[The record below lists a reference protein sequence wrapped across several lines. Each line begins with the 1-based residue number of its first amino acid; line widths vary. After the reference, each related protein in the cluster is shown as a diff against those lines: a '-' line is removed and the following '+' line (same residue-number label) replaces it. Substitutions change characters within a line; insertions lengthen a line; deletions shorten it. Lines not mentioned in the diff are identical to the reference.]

1 MAIFFRILFITA
13 GVVLVEQ
20 FHWVIYIFGLFL
32 LYTGYKMFVSTED
45 EQFIPQESAIYKFLK
60 KYIPLT
66 NDDGNG
72 RFVIRKNQKPV
83 YTSLFVVVILLAF
96 IDIVF
101 ALDSIPAVLG
111 ISNHK
116 LVIYTSNI
124 FAVLGLRSLFFLLRG
139 AVSKFDYLQQG
150 IAIVLFFIGIKMLLE
165 NWINQWV
172 EKDLQVIISLF
183 FIVFCIVGSILYSIK
198 YQKKGTPRDML

>member
-1 MAIFFRILFITA
+1 
-13 GVVLVEQ
+13 
-20 FHWVIYIFGLFL
+20 
-32 LYTGYKMFVSTED
+32 
-45 EQFIPQESAIYKFLK
+45 
-60 KYIPLT
+60 
-66 NDDGNG
+66 
-72 RFVIRKNQKPV
+72 
-83 YTSLFVVVILLAF
+83 
-96 IDIVF
+96 
-101 ALDSIPAVLG
+101 VLG

-150 IAIVLFFIGIKMLLE
+150 IAIVLLFIGIKMLLE

-172 EKDLQVIISLF
+172 EKDLQVIVSLF